1 MLCTAEKA
9 ECEMG
14 KLVQSTHAHVP
25 FSMSPGGDAARAGLT
40 VEVLRRKKSSTRRR
54 RSRPQPALYT
64 GRFLERM
71 LVFKASH
78 L

>member
-1 MLCTAEKA
+1 
-9 ECEMG
+9 MG
-14 KLVQSTHAHVP
+14 KLVQSAHAHVP

-71 LVFKASH
+71 LVFKAC
-78 L
+78 LL